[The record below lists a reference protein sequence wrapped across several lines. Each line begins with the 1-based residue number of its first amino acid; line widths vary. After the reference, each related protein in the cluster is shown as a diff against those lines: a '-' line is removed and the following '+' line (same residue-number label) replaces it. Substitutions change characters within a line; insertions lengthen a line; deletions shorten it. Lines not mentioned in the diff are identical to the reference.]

1 MIRLDTSQYLPK
13 ISILWAF
20 QLHVLLLNDINKTT
34 VDINKTTESQIDDA
48 KDIDDFFRLLKESY
62 PAVTN

>member
-20 QLHVLLLNDINKTT
+20 QLHVLLLNDMNKTT
-34 VDINKTTESQIDDA
+34 VDINKTTENQIDDA
-48 KDIDDFFRLLKESY
+48 KDIDDFFRLFKESY
-62 PAVTN
+62 RAVTN

>member
-20 QLHVLLLNDINKTT
+20 HLHVLLLNDINKTT
-34 VDINKTTESQIDDA
+34 VDINKTTENQIDDA

>member
-34 VDINKTTESQIDDA
+34 VDINKTTENQIDDA
-48 KDIDDFFRLLKESY
+48 KDIDDFFRLLKEPY

>member
-1 MIRLDTSQYLPK
+1 MILLDTSQYLPK

-34 VDINKTTESQIDDA
+34 VDINKTTENQIDDA

>member
-34 VDINKTTESQIDDA
+34 VDINKTTENQIDDA
-48 KDIDDFFRLLKESY
+48 KDIDDFFRLFKESY
-62 PAVTN
+62 RAVTN

>member
-34 VDINKTTESQIDDA
+34 ENQIDDA

>member
-34 VDINKTTESQIDDA
+34 VDINKTTENQIDDA
-48 KDIDDFFRLLKESY
+48 KDIDYFFRLFKESY
-62 PAVTN
+62 RAVTN

>member
-34 VDINKTTESQIDDA
+34 VDINKTTENQIDDA